1 MDKTLIFVA
10 FCLSAVSARFP
21 PVCELECISGY
32 IGDIAECRTDFPYRP
47 GTPNKDL
54 KMCLLEIEHDR
65 NVCMVMNRDPLCKQM
80 APMAFL
86 HKPFIMD
93 LNQPKTTITPMTT
106 TTTTTTT
113 PPPRTAAPIQNI
125 PVMSQPSQSPNRL
138 IHLYVDQSNNPPQ
151 YRHHGL
157 VGKPSNSFLSPVALE
172 PMPMQPPAGLTV
184 AEIHRHNRIQNMIQR
199 TVPQAMNTRPLP
211 SPRKMQL
218 PDRPLP
224 KQMQLPGQTPQPIN
238 VQHYQQPQSIV
249 RTNPRI
255 IQRRLTVY
263 KLAKAYEPS
272 PINRPVQPSFSAHF
286 NYAG

>member
-1 MDKTLIFVA
+1 
-10 FCLSAVSARFP
+10 
-21 PVCELECISGY
+21 
-32 IGDIAECRTDFPYRP
+32 
-47 GTPNKDL
+47 
-54 KMCLLEIEHDR
+54 MCLLEIEHDR

-93 LNQPKTTITPMTT
+93 LNQPITTTTPRT

-125 PVMSQPSQSPNRL
+125 PAMSQPSQSPNRF

-184 AEIHRHNRIQNMIQR
+184 AEIHRHNRIQKMIQR

-218 PDRPLP
+218 PDL
-224 KQMQLPGQTPQPIN
+224 N

-255 IQRRLTVY
+255 IQKRLTVF
-263 KLAKAYEPS
+263 KLAKPYEPS
-272 PINRPVQPSFSAHF
+272 PINRPVQPLFSAHF

>member
-10 FCLSAVSARFP
+10 FCLSAVSAQFP

-32 IGDIAECRTDFPYRP
+32 LGDIAECRTDFPYRP

-54 KMCLLEIEHDR
+54 KLCLLEVEHDR
-65 NVCMVMNRDPLCKQM
+65 NVCMVMNRDPECQKI
-80 APMAFL
+80 APTASRHMNFT
-86 HKPFIMD
+86 MD

-106 TTTTTTT
+106 TTT
-113 PPPRTAAPIQNI
+113 PPSRTAAPVQVG
-125 PVMSQPSQSPNRL
+125 PALSQPSQSPNRL
-138 IHLYVDQSNNPPQ
+138 IQLYVDPSNSPPH
-151 YRHHGL
+151 YRNHGL
-157 VGKPSNSFLSPVALE
+157 IGKPSPSFLSPVALE
-172 PMPMQPPAGLTV
+172 PMPIQPPAGLTV
-184 AEIHRHNRIQNMIQR
+184 AETNRHNRIQKMIQR
-199 TVPQAMNTRPLP
+199 TVPQAMNPRPLP

-224 KQMQLPGQTPQPIN
+224 KQMQLPGQTSQSTN

-255 IQRRLTVY
+255 IQKRLTVF

-286 NYAG
+286 RYAG